1 MTVNDRRRKRR
12 RDAGFAFLCMVIA
25 AFIGL
30 GLGFAILNY
39 VGG

>member
-1 MTVNDRRRKRR
+1 MTYDPRRREQR
-12 RDAGFAFLCMVIA
+12 RDAGFAFLYLVIA

-30 GLGFAILNY
+30 GLGFVILRY